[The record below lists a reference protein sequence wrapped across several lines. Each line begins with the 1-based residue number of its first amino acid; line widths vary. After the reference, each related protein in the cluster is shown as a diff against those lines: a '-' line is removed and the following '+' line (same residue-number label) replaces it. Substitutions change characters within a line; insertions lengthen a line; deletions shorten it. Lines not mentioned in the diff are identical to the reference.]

1 MSEVI
6 RDTFIALHS
15 SDILRKLEA
24 EVSMSRSYFFPMFPG
39 CSTQRCHGQFRERY
53 ANHFVPLSAIRKEA
67 TLKLLLKAG
76 CRISASKDVA
86 AELQQENEA
95 VASLLEVTDAEG
107 SSISTI
113 AMDDDAVAA
122 VPTEEA
128 AAPAK
133 RTRGRPRGSSQKRIQ
148 VERDDDDDAESEEDN
163 EDVPAAF
170 KNKFIKLSHLIP
182 PHPEKGTFEVETIRK
197 SLYFFS

>member
-24 EVSMSRSYFFPMFPG
+24 E
-39 CSTQRCHGQFRERY
+39 FRERY
-53 ANHFVPLSAIRKEA
+53 ANHFVPLSAIRKET
-67 TLKLLLKAG
+67 TLKTLLKAG

-86 AELQQENEA
+86 AELKQENEA
-95 VASLLEVTDAEG
+95 VGSLLDVTDAEG

-113 AMDDDAVAA
+113 TMDD
-122 VPTEEA
+122 TEEPV
-128 AAPAK
+128 APAK
-133 RTRGRPRGSSQKRIQ
+133 RTRGRPRGSSQKHIQ
-148 VERDDDDDAESEEDN
+148 VERDDDDDDAESGEEH

>member
-1 MSEVI
+1 MLN
-6 RDTFIALHS
+6 A
-15 SDILRKLEA
+15 A
-24 EVSMSRSYFFPMFPG
+24 CP
-39 CSTQRCHGQFRERY
+39 QQFRERY
-53 ANHFVPLSAIRKEA
+53 ANHFVPLSAIRKET
-67 TLKLLLKAG
+67 TLKTLLKAG

-86 AELQQENEA
+86 AELKQENEA
-95 VASLLEVTDAEG
+95 VGSLLDVTDAEG

-113 AMDDDAVAA
+113 TIDDAEEPVAP
-122 VPTEEA
+122 V
-128 AAPAK
+128 K

-148 VERDDDDDAESEEDN
+148 VDRDDDDDDLGSEEEH

>member
-6 RDTFIALHS
+6 RDTFIAL
-15 SDILRKLEA
+15 L
-24 EVSMSRSYFFPMFPG
+24 FPMFPG

-113 AMDDDAVAA
+113 AMDDDAIAA
-122 VPTEEA
+122 VPTEELEA

-148 VERDDDDDAESEEDN
+148 VERDDYDDAESEEDN